1 MLFQPIL
8 NHENS
13 LAVVLENLG
22 DFPLHKHYEN
32 EILYC
37 SKGSYKVII
46 NNEPYVLSEGT
57 LAFVQSFI
65 PHETK
70 ETEQNSLHLLIEAGP
85 LFLGTFFDSV
95 SSLSMKTPVFGLDDN
110 GIGRKIKPLLEEIVE
125 EKKKLLP
132 NELIIRGNVIKLF
145 GLFFEEFSSAEPYKE
160 KKDNIKIKNIEKILD
175 LIYHRYSEKITVDLA
190 AEITGYGKSN
200 FCKIFKNTT
209 GISFHQYLN
218 KYRIER
224 SEFFLK
230 HTDMPVFE
238 IAETVGFNDSKTF
251 CRVFKEMTGCTPTE
265 FQKNK
270 IT

>member
-13 LAVVLENLG
+13 LAVALGTLG
-22 DFPLHKHYEN
+22 DFTLHKHYEN

-37 SKGSYKVII
+37 AKGSYKVII
-46 NNEPYVLSEGT
+46 NNEPYVLKEGT
-57 LAFVQSFI
+57 LAFIQSFV

-70 ETEQNSLHLLIEAGP
+70 ETEKNSLHLLIEAGP
-85 LFLGTFFDSV
+85 LFLGAFFDSV
-95 SSLSMKTPVFGLDDN
+95 SSLSLKSPVFTLDEKN
-110 GIGRKIKPLLEEIVE
+110 LGRKIRPLLEEIIE
-125 EKKKLLP
+125 EKHKLLP
-132 NELIIRGNVIKLF
+132 NELIIRGNVTKMF
-145 GLFFEEFSSAEPYKE
+145 GVFFEEFSSDEPSEE
-160 KKDNIKIKNIEKILD
+160 KKDNVKIKNIEKVLD

-224 SEFFLK
+224 SKFFLK

-238 IAETVGFNDSKTF
+238 IAETVGFNDSKTY
-251 CRVFKEMTGCTPTE
+251 CRVFKEITGTTPTE
-265 FQKNK
+265 FSKA
-270 IT
+270 